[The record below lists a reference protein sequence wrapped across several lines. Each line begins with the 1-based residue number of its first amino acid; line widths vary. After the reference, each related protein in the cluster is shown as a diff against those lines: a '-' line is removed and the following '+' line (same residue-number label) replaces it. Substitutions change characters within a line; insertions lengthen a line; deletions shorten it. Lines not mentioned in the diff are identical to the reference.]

1 MTAPAAGRAAF
12 VTGAAQGI
20 GAAIA
25 RTLHERGTRVALAD
39 VDVDTARKT
48 AADIDPAGETALALE
63 VDVRS
68 RDSIEQGFQAAV
80 ERFGA
85 VQIVVN
91 NAALTVRRSIW
102 EIEQDEWD
110 SVMEVNLRG
119 VLFGCQ
125 VAAPH
130 LRKQGWG
137 RIVNMSSMAGQ
148 IGGVVA
154 GAHYAASKAGILVLT
169 KIAAKELAADGVT
182 VNAVVPAA
190 ISGPAMDAMPADAI
204 ANLERTIPVG
214 RVGRPEE
221 VAELVAYLCSDAA
234 GFVTGAA
241 LDINGGLSMR

>member
-1 MTAPAAGRAAF
+1 MRAGPDRRAAF

-25 RTLHERGTRVALAD
+25 RALHTSGVAVAVAD
-39 VDVDTARKT
+39 LNAEGARET
-48 AADIDPAGETALALE
+48 AAAIGAGGASTLALE

-68 RDSIEQGFQAAV
+68 RDSVRSGFEAAI
-80 ERFGA
+80 ERFGR
-85 VQIVVN
+85 VPIVVN

-102 EIEQDEWD
+102 EIEPDEWD
-110 SVMEVNLRG
+110 EVLAVNLRG

-130 LRKQGWG
+130 LRECGWG
-137 RIVNMSSMAGQ
+137 RIVNLSSMAGQ
-148 IGGVVA
+148 QGGTVA

-169 KIAAKELAADGVT
+169 KIVARELAGDGVT
-182 VNAVVPAA
+182 ANAVVPAA
-190 ISGPAMDAMPADAI
+190 VGGPAMDAMPAEAI
-204 ANLERTIPVG
+204 AELEQSIPVG

-221 VAELVAYLCSDAA
+221 VAQLVAFLCSHDA

-241 LDINGGLSMR
+241 LDVNGGLSMR

>member
-1 MTAPAAGRAAF
+1 VTAPANARAAF

-39 VDVDTARKT
+39 VDLEAARATAGE
-48 AADIDPAGETALALE
+48 IDASGETAVALE

-130 LRKQGWG
+130 LREQGWG

-190 ISGPAMDAMPADAI
+190 ISGPAMDSMPADAI

-214 RVGRPEE
+214 RVGRPDE

>member
-1 MTAPAAGRAAF
+1 VSAEARGRAAF
-12 VTGAAQGI
+12 VTGAAQGL

-25 RTLHERGTRVALAD
+25 RTLHERGARVALAD
-39 VDVDTARKT
+39 VDVDAAKAT
-48 AADIDPAGETALALE
+48 AAEIDPAGESAIALE

-68 RDSIEQGFQAAV
+68 REALQRGFDAAV
-80 ERFGA
+80 ERFDS
-85 VQIVVN
+85 VEIVVN
-91 NAALTVRRSIW
+91 NAALTVPRSIW
-102 EIEQDEWD
+102 EIEPDEWD
-110 SVMEVNLRG
+110 TVMEVNLRG

-130 LRKQGWG
+130 LREQGWG

-148 IGGVVA
+148 VGGLVA

-169 KIAAKELAADGVT
+169 KIAAKDLAAHGVT

-190 ISGPAMDAMPADAI
+190 ISGPAMDSMPEDVI
-204 ANLERTIPVG
+204 ASLEKTIPVG

-221 VAELVAYLCSDAA
+221 VAELVAYLCSEQA